1 MNEYMHLSQMN
12 INEIMQQKDIE
23 TVSKMEKYV
32 GSIVGKNVK
41 INGRISWEPSEIDT
55 NCEIINNSK
64 KQELVQIKNYMRD
77 TYNISDCMYAITG
90 LTGHINNYV
99 IKTDNIIRIA
109 IYDKTLYEIIN
120 NANINNNNNN
130 KIEIIKTLYN
140 SIDHILLN
148 IENINERF
156 IYNAENDKYM
166 GTTMFYINLMKIRDN
181 SMSDKNRYANNII
194 MMQQENDIHYMIA
207 TCDDNRLRQ
216 YKLSNTVNNN
226 KIKNG
231 YTGIE
236 YAIIKYGKTKNKILK
251 LALINIIKELCNYK
265 YMRHPYII
273 VKYLGL
279 TRITEMIQDIETD
292 YDSVNIKTVNNI
304 IDKYR
309 NSSLSMENI
318 INTVMLEILIKNND
332 SKTVLEYM
340 EYTNSYSIIDKIIIE
355 NRDNRDNIREIILIL
370 NKRRDNINI
379 NIINNICVNYG
390 FIDIIMENKMI
401 IDNNMLKTYI
411 SNMIKTNNYI
421 MMLYLLKT
429 SCDAIKNTVNE
440 NYDYEE
446 LYNKFK
452 TDKIAFM
459 KIIELFNKYNVCIY
473 RTKYN
478 TILHY
483 IAKTRDNSI
492 NIKELAKKL
501 NIDISEQDTEGNT
514 VVHILAANR
523 NNQFIDIIDN
533 INNKIL
539 NIQNKDGET
548 ISIILAKHL
557 NEEALSIIS
566 KYEYDDT
573 IPDKYGNTVYHYM
586 CMNNIMINKNIKNN
600 IVNKYGFLPLD
611 YTYMKLYYK
620 V

>member
-23 TVSKMEKYV
+23 TVNEMEKYV

-64 KQELVQIKNYMRD
+64 KHELLQIKNYMRD
-77 TYNISDCMYAITG
+77 TYNISDGKYAIFG

-99 IKTDNIIRIA
+99 IKTDSVIRIA

-140 SIDHILLN
+140 SIDDILLN
-148 IENINERF
+148 IDNINERF

-181 SMSDKNRYANNII
+181 SMSDKNRYANNIV
-194 MMQQENDIHYMIA
+194 MMRQENDIHYMIA

-279 TRITEMIQDIETD
+279 TRITEMIHDIETD
-292 YDSVNIKTVNNI
+292 YDSVNMRTVNNI

-318 INTVMLEILIKNND
+318 INIVMLEILIKNND

-340 EYTNSYSIIDKIIIE
+340 EYTNSYSLIDKIIIE
-355 NRDNRDNIREIILIL
+355 NRDNIREIILIL

-429 SCDAIKNTVNE
+429 TCDAIKDTVSE
-440 NYDYEE
+440 NHNYED

-459 KIIELFNKYNVCIY
+459 KIIELFNKYNACIY

-483 IAKTRDNSI
+483 IAKIHDNII

-514 VVHILAANR
+514 VGHILAASR
-523 NNQFIDIIDN
+523 NGQFIDIIDN

-557 NEEALSIIS
+557 NEEALGIIS

-573 IPDKYGNTVYHYM
+573 IQDKYGNTVYHYM

-600 IVNKYGFLPLD
+600 IANKYGFLPLD